1 MSVTDE
7 EMQQLLAASRTYTLM
22 VLRDGPNMGS
32 PETPGLIWEHGRRNL
47 GLKNDGAMPVVCA
60 VDDDSDLCGI
70 AVLDM
75 EPEEA
80 RRVMDGDPGVQAG
93 IFTYELH
100 ATRSFPGSVLR

>member
-1 MSVTDE
+1 MSITDE
-7 EMQQLLAASRTYTLM
+7 QMQQLLAASRTYTLM

-47 GLKNDGAMPVVCA
+47 GLRDGGVMPVVCA

-70 AVLDM
+70 AVLDV

-100 ATRSFPGSVLR
+100 TTRSFPGSALR

>member
-7 EMQQLLAASRTYTLM
+7 DMQQLLAASRTYTLM
-22 VLRDGPNMGS
+22 VLRDGPNMGTA
-32 PETPGLIWEHGRRNL
+32 ETPGLVWEHGRRNL
-47 GLKNDGAMPVVCA
+47 GLKNEGRMPVVCA
-60 VDDDSDLCGI
+60 VDDDTDLCGV

-75 EPEEA
+75 ELDEA

-100 ATRSFPGSVLR
+100 PTRSFPGSALR